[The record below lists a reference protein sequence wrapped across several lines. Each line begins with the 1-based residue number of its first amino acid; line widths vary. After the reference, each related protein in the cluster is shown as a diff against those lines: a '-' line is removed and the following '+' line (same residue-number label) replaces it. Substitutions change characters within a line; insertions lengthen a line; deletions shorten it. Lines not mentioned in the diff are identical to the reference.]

1 MLKVL
6 RRLCDR
12 AFSAWQRLVAAVAA
26 VAALRGSEP
35 RVESV
40 GDFDFWP

>member
-1 MLKVL
+1 MMRVL
-6 RRLCDR
+6 RQLCDR
-12 AFSAWQRLVAAVAA
+12 AFSAWQRLVAALWGAS
-26 VAALRGSEP
+26 SEP